1 MMNAERF
8 KKFTILHSNDMHGD
22 FLAEATGIEEGHVIG
37 GMSLL
42 SGYINKVRQEEK
54 NVLFVIS
61 GDMLQG
67 STIDTEYKG
76 LSTIEIMNYLAPDV
90 VTLGNHELDYGL
102 PHLLF
107 LEKMANFP
115 IVNANLYIKKYN
127 KRLMNPYLIL
137 NVDGFDIMFIGIVT
151 EEALRTLK
159 RDRSIG
165 TFVSL
170 EDAAAEIG
178 KICNVY
184 KNDDIDLTVILTHIG
199 FEEDKKLAAML
210 DPQWGVDMIIG
221 GHSHTFLE
229 QPAEVNNILIA
240 QAGVGTDQIGRFDIV
255 VDDDTNSIVEWK
267 WKLLPVD
274 NNLAEPD
281 PNIASLIATFKEEV
295 DRKYNRLVGRLARQ
309 LTHPRRE
316 EETELGN
323 LIADIFTQLDVL
335 DVVFVASGAIRGK
348 ELGPLVT
355 LSDLKKVFPYDDTL
369 YKFKVSGVYL
379 SKIFT
384 YIMRPENK
392 ISGQGEY
399 FQVNKG
405 IQSVYNDAEKRLES
419 LTINGQSLQDEGQ
432 YTICI
437 DGYRYQNSQAKLGI
451 THEELGNPKVVSKS
465 CQDVLEEYFGHHQN
479 LNSQIEGR
487 LIYK

>member
-1 MMNAERF
+1 
-8 KKFTILHSNDMHGD
+8 
-22 FLAEATGIEEGHVIG
+22 
-37 GMSLL
+37 
-42 SGYINKVRQEEK
+42 
-54 NVLFVIS
+54 
-61 GDMLQG
+61 
-67 STIDTEYKG
+67 
-76 LSTIEIMNYLAPDV
+76 
-90 VTLGNHELDYGL
+90 
-102 PHLLF
+102 
-107 LEKMANFP
+107 
-115 IVNANLYIKKYN
+115 
-127 KRLMNPYLIL
+127 
-137 NVDGFDIMFIGIVT
+137 
-151 EEALRTLK
+151 
-159 RDRSIG
+159 
-165 TFVSL
+165 
-170 EDAAAEIG
+170 
-178 KICNVY
+178 
-184 KNDDIDLTVILTHIG
+184 
-199 FEEDKKLAAML
+199 
-210 DPQWGVDMIIG
+210 
-221 GHSHTFLE
+221 
-229 QPAEVNNILIA
+229 
-240 QAGVGTDQIGRFDIV
+240 
-255 VDDDTNSIVEWK
+255 
-267 WKLLPVD
+267 
-274 NNLAEPD
+274 
-281 PNIASLIATFKEEV
+281 
-295 DRKYNRLVGRLARQ
+295 
-309 LTHPRRE
+309 
-316 EETELGN
+316 
-323 LIADIFTQLDVL
+323 L